1 MPWWWRASPWV
12 VKTRAKS
19 TYVERQESGTGLS
32 IRHPWKRVVAAMLL
46 LGLNNLVHLVNPVAM
61 SRAPVSIP
69 VYGTAF
75 NFLCRPTLLD
85 DTLGTVVTSV
95 LPVRYVDLY
104 PAVRAYVLIWN
115 GLVLFCTWDVMLQ
128 DHIRCDTVFDNWMFT
143 FRWHVWRH
151 QWVRISCFWLVVA
164 TLVAYAAVGLPP
176 VHAALTQ
183 RFLDHVS
190 TDLYFNESWRAV
202 FSGAVVMLDVVVLI
216 FSFYPKFGLPLM
228 RICQIHRCFV
238 LKDFIKDFECQNVS
252 NPDVV
257 ATLGRFFSWP
267 IEDKFPAVCLVAYVV
282 FFQMQ
287 GVKQAMYRRQLDSAT
302 LPPHAVLDL
311 VRLADIKRYYWL
323 RRHSDDICVGL
334 SLFGLVMMLLQLRC
348 IWQVMFATE
357 TYPSNMV
364 STPGQTYALLIFI
377 STLLLV
383 FELVRRFRL
392 TVDIL
397 KLRQK
402 LAPTTTMW
410 RHPRIRAQVAVEL
423 IVNMA
428 IVPPFVTGMFVVN
441 EYQMRASTCPP
452 PLVREGADR
461 CYLVLQYPYETLGMI
476 MFLRLY
482 WLVRLVRNHSG
493 FYGQRVDFI
502 GSLNNVSTDSPLWHF
517 RAIFYH
523 HPVFAFLTCTILT
536 WVATAVGVSVMERP
550 LPSPLDSEVTAMWM
564 VIVISMLTSLFMGS
578 LQTTRGEDK
587 VLHVVRYKRWQRR
600 RLDASVNLIAAAW
613 KLFKLRRS
621 KCPLDA
627 TAHRRLY
634 ECMQHV
640 RELRLGV
647 VTEGEDTVGL
657 GTLVYIE

>member
-1 MPWWWRASPWV
+1 MTKQQHFSFA
-12 VKTRAKS
+12 
-19 TYVERQESGTGLS
+19 
-32 IRHPWKRVVAAMLL
+32 
-46 LGLNNLVHLVNPVAM
+46 
-61 SRAPVSIP
+61 
-69 VYGTAF
+69 
-75 NFLCRPTLLD
+75 
-85 DTLGTVVTSV
+85 
-95 LPVRYVDLY
+95 
-104 PAVRAYVLIWN
+104 
-115 GLVLFCTWDVMLQ
+115 
-128 DHIRCDTVFDNWMFT
+128 
-143 FRWHVWRH
+143 HV
-151 QWVRISCFWLVVA
+151 C
-164 TLVAYAAVGLPP
+164 
-176 VHAALTQ
+176 
-183 RFLDHVS
+183 
-190 TDLYFNESWRAV
+190 
-202 FSGAVVMLDVVVLI
+202 VVV
-216 FSFYPKFGLPLM
+216 SKYENSSSWT
-228 RICQIHRCFV
+228 FV
-238 LKDFIKDFECQNVS
+238 A
-252 NPDVV
+252 DVV

-287 GVKQAMYRRQLDSAT
+287 GVKQLMYRRQLDSAT

-613 KLFKLRRS
+613 KL
-621 KCPLDA
+621 
-627 TAHRRLY
+627 
-634 ECMQHV
+634 
-640 RELRLGV
+640 
-647 VTEGEDTVGL
+647 
-657 GTLVYIE
+657 

>member
-202 FSGAVVMLDVVVLI
+202 FSGAVVMLDVVYEN
-216 FSFYPKFGLPLM
+216 SSSWT
-228 RICQIHRCFV
+228 FV
-238 LKDFIKDFECQNVS
+238 A
-252 NPDVV
+252 DVV

-452 PLVREGADR
+452 PV
-461 CYLVLQYPYETLGMI
+461 
-476 MFLRLY
+476 
-482 WLVRLVRNHSG
+482 
-493 FYGQRVDFI
+493 
-502 GSLNNVSTDSPLWHF
+502 HF
-517 RAIFYH
+517 SCF
-523 HPVFAFLTCTILT
+523 
-536 WVATAVGVSVMERP
+536 
-550 LPSPLDSEVTAMWM
+550 
-564 VIVISMLTSLFMGS
+564 
-578 LQTTRGEDK
+578 
-587 VLHVVRYKRWQRR
+587 
-600 RLDASVNLIAAAW
+600 
-613 KLFKLRRS
+613 
-621 KCPLDA
+621 
-627 TAHRRLY
+627 HRIQPCAL
-634 ECMQHV
+634 
-640 RELRLGV
+640 
-647 VTEGEDTVGL
+647 
-657 GTLVYIE
+657 